1 MEPWTTV
8 CLRQIDAAEQQRQ
21 LLTRELDRWTWRR
34 GPSQCPSFESFGAD
48 PPARVVPEQDLDAVL
63 PRVGENEQVTRK
75 RIESKRLAN
84 DARQGVEGLP
94 QIRGPGCEVNPC
106 VREEAQHGGKWA
118 RSSPTQP
125 NSAPSGTR
133 SFHPLGATIS
143 GQSHCVAA
151 ADDRAVRF
159 CRTST
164 ATNRGVAVGSITR
177 PALLA
182 GGLALSTEV
191 VRIQRFT
198 VSGWTPIF
206 WANSR
211 WLSPESRNSRTS

>member
-1 MEPWTTV
+1 MR
-8 CLRQIDAAEQQRQ
+8 LRQIDAAEQQCQ
-21 LLTRELDRWTWRR
+21 LLAGEFDRRSRR
-34 GPSQCPSFESFGAD
+34 HRPGQRPGLQTFGTE

-63 PRVGENEQVTRK
+63 PRVGEDEQVTRE

-94 QIRGPGCEVNPC
+94 QIGSPGCEVNPC
-106 VREEAQHGGKWA
+106 VREKAQHGGNWA

-133 SFHPLGATIS
+133 SFHPLGDTIS
-143 GQSHCVAA
+143 GQSHGVAA
-151 ADDRAVRF
+151 ADDRAGGF

-164 ATNRGVAVGSITR
+164 ATNRGGDVGSIPR

-182 GGLALSTEV
+182 GGLAPSTGV

-198 VSGWTPIF
+198 VSGWTPTF

-211 WLSPESRNSRTS
+211 WLSPESRNSRIS

>member
-1 MEPWTTV
+1 M
-8 CLRQIDAAEQQRQ
+8 
-21 LLTRELDRWTWRR
+21 TRE
-34 GPSQCPSFESFGAD
+34 
-48 PPARVVPEQDLDAVL
+48 
-63 PRVGENEQVTRK
+63 

-94 QIRGPGCEVNPC
+94 QIRGPSCEVNPC
-106 VREEAQHGGKWA
+106 VREEAQHGGNWA

-143 GQSHCVAA
+143 GQSHGVAA

-164 ATNRGVAVGSITR
+164 ATKRGGDGGSPSR

-182 GGLALSTEV
+182 GGLAPSTEE

-198 VSGWTPIF
+198 VSGWTPTF
-206 WANSR
+206 WANSH